1 MAHTPGPYEVT
12 VGPTEN
18 EWVVCCEGG
27 GDVIAEVSAHHE
39 APPGTAYANAILF
52 AAAPETAT
60 ERDRLKAINAE
71 LLAAL
76 EACSTWFAEAPIA
89 ELEAVEQ
96 AIEKNAPV
104 ALIHAAIAKAGED

>member
-52 AAAPETAT
+52 AAA
-60 ERDRLKAINAE
+60 
-71 LLAAL
+71 
-76 EACSTWFAEAPIA
+76 
-89 ELEAVEQ
+89 
-96 AIEKNAPV
+96 
-104 ALIHAAIAKAGED
+104 

>member
-1 MAHTPGPYEVT
+1 MTQHTLES
-12 VGPTEN
+12 
-18 EWVVCCEGG
+18 WRM
-27 GDVIAEVSAHHE
+27 HE
-39 APPGTAYANAILF
+39 ANHTDLISVRLEDGSFVCQMCEPNAKEHARLI
-52 AAAPETAT
+52 AAAPETAA

-71 LLAAL
+71 LLTAL

-96 AIEKNAPV
+96 AIGTNAPV